1 MTAEGNGQPTSDVWV
16 VAEHGGGAVD
26 RVTLELLGEA
36 RRLAKDAH
44 GDVAAVVLGEQVTP
58 LIAPLAHYGADTVY
72 VVEDARLRHYDPNLV
87 VTTLGQLCATRHPA
101 LVLFAATTTGSD
113 AAVRLALERQW
124 PFAPGCVNFHW
135 NDGDIEMVR
144 PMAGRKVHAIV
155 AAARPGPRL
164 ASVVPDTL
172 GFEAPDTKRAARVL
186 RTAVVLPQRSALDVG
201 EFIPGDAR
209 TLDIAEA
216 EIVVAA
222 GRGIGSKEN
231 MRLIEDLAAAL
242 GGSVGGTRVVVD
254 LGWLA
259 RERQVGQT
267 GAVVKPKLYV
277 ACGISGATQH
287 TIGMKDAATI
297 IAINTDAGAPIFKI
311 ADLALQADV
320 TEMLPVLTQ
329 QCRQAGGR

>member
-1 MTAEGNGQPTSDVWV
+1 MTPQENGRVTSELWV
-16 VAEHGGGAVD
+16 VAEHSGDAVD
-26 RVTLELLGEA
+26 RVTFELLGEA
-36 RRLAKDAH
+36 RRLAKEAGGQVCAVAL
-44 GDVAAVVLGEQVTP
+44 GDHVTP
-58 LIAPLAHYGADTVY
+58 LVESLAHYGADTVY
-72 VVEDARLRHYDPNLV
+72 VVEDERLRYYDPNLV
-87 VTTLGQLCATRHPA
+87 VATVGHLCSIRHPA

-113 AAVRLALERQW
+113 TAIRLALERQW

-144 PMAGRKVHAIV
+144 PMAGQKLHAIIG
-155 AAARPGPRL
+155 AARPGPRV
-164 ASVVPDTL
+164 ASVVPDVL
-172 GFEAPDTKRAARVL
+172 GFDAPDKKRSARVVS
-186 RTAVVLPQRSALDVG
+186 AEVVVPERSRVDVG
-201 EFIPGDAR
+201 EFIPGDPR
-209 TLDIAEA
+209 TLDIAHA
-216 EIVVAA
+216 DIVVAA
-222 GRGIGSKEN
+222 GRGMGSKEN
-231 MRLIEDLAAAL
+231 MQLVEDLAAVL

-254 LGWLA
+254 LGWLP

-287 TIGMKDAATI
+287 TIGMRDAATI

-320 TEMLPVLTQ
+320 TEVLPVLTR